1 MIDHLWFYLLIA
13 TAAVIDTLL
22 FSFTTYMEW
31 KRYRSHPKPPKPTG
45 QQPLPSV
52 SADPMTDRWVP
63 KSRVPYEALFALD
76 GKCFLRDLH
85 RTGEYRVCPN
95 CSLVD
100 STWQPDHKRTGCA
113 TTHWLD
119 RI

>member
-31 KRYRSHPKPPKPTG
+31 KRYRRHPKASG

-63 KSRVPYEALFALD
+63 V
-76 GKCFLRDLH
+76 G
-85 RTGEYRVCPN
+85 
-95 CSLVD
+95 SLTTSVS
-100 STWQPDHKRTGCA
+100 STLPSA

>member
-31 KRYRSHPKPPKPTG
+31 KRYRSHPKPPKPAG
-45 QQPLPSV
+45 QQPFPSV

-63 KSRVPYEALFALD
+63 V
-76 GKCFLRDLH
+76 G
-85 RTGEYRVCPN
+85 
-95 CSLVD
+95 SLITSVS
-100 STWQPDHKRTGCA
+100 STLPSA